1 MVEFL
6 GKIDEGTI
14 IKNLGTNFPKKEEN
28 KENGIQD
35 FRLFYI
41 PEIDFGHRG
50 DLETIRSDLEKEIS
64 RRDYPPMDQS
74 IKSVGVVS
82 GEATKKGIITRHLS
96 NLWEKYPGFDWK
108 ILGNSFWELVLNWQA
123 NWPDIKSGWMATELI
138 PVTDSNRVN
147 LNSRKNLS
155 YTEIS
160 ALIDEN
166 KEKILADLGVD
177 KSDTNKFELRLPTLE
192 EMVYLKA
199 VYPETV
205 RTRHEWTSTKVKGV
219 NLYRSSEKYHAIWTP
234 DIDSRG
240 LEFITPNSKNSSL
253 CYRLTIRPINK
264 N

>member
-1 MVEFL
+1 MGEFL
-6 GKIDEGTI
+6 GKIDERAI
-14 IKNLGTNFPKKEEN
+14 IKNLGTNFLKKEES
-28 KENGIQD
+28 KENGGQD

-50 DLETIRSDLEKEIS
+50 DLEVIKSDLEKEIS
-64 RRDYPPMDQS
+64 RREYPPMDQS
-74 IKSVGVVS
+74 IKSVGIIS
-82 GEATKKGIITRHLS
+82 GEATKKGMITRHLS
-96 NLWEKYPGFDWK
+96 NLWERYPGFDWK

-123 NWPDIKSGWMATELI
+123 SWPDIKSGWMATEMI
-138 PVTDSNRVN
+138 PVTDSSRIN

-160 ALIDEN
+160 GLIDEN
-166 KEKILADLGVD
+166 REKVLNGLGVN
-177 KSDTNKFELRLPTLE
+177 KSDIDKFELRLPTLE

-199 VYPETV
+199 VCPETV

-234 DIDSRG
+234 DIDARG
-240 LEFITPNSKNSSL
+240 LEFIAPNSRNSSL
-253 CYRLTIRPINK
+253 CYRLIIRPTNK